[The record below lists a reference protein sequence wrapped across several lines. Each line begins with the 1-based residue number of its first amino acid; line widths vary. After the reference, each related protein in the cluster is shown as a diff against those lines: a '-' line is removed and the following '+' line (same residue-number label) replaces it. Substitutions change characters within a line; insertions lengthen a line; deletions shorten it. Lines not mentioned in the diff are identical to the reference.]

1 MDVSA
6 ITTLISN
13 VGFPIVACGV
23 IAYLLYREQEK
34 NGELKDAINAM
45 STLLQRMLDKE
56 EEKNG

>member
-23 IAYLLYREQEK
+23 ITYLLYREQEK

-45 STLLQRMLDKE
+45 STLLQRLLDKE
-56 EEKNG
+56 EENV

>member
-6 ITTLISN
+6 ITALISN

-45 STLLQRMLDKE
+45 STLLQRLLDKE
-56 EEKNG
+56 EENG

>member
-6 ITTLISN
+6 ITALVSN

-34 NGELKDAINAM
+34 KSELKDAINAM
-45 STLLQRMLDKE
+45 SSLLQRLLDKE
-56 EEKNG
+56 ENNE